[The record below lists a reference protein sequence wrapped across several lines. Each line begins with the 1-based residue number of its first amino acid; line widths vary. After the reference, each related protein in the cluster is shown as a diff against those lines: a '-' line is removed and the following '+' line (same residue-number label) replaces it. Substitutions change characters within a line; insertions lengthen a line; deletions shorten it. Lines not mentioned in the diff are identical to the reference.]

1 MVANL
6 KPLFGLV
13 IFIAAGRL
21 EKAMTVR
28 PIDYPFVHFSMWVFK
43 SVLIECSVARRLFYV
58 GLYRFSRIAG
68 QRKSGSSLRTRL
80 P

>member
-28 PIDYPFVHFSMWVFK
+28 PIDFDKLHRSYFLAMAEPHTFASLKTHTCTRAHTRALRYEKFPNS
-43 SVLIECSVARRLFYV
+43 RL
-58 GLYRFSRIAG
+58 
-68 QRKSGSSLRTRL
+68 
-80 P
+80 